1 MFEVSTI
8 LEDDSAELV
17 SGGAN
22 GLVNVSL
29 SDTTTSSFVS
39 TSLELSVEEE
49 EDALAVS
56 GRSRVAAKM
65 RVDTALVDLKY
76 SSNIG

>member
-22 GLVNVSL
+22 GLIFVLMFGEVLGEGASL
-29 SDTTTSSFVS
+29 SI
-39 TSLELSVEEE
+39 EVEEE
-49 EDALAVS
+49 EDASAVS
-56 GRSRVAAKM
+56 GRGKVAAEVGLDAVKT
-65 RVDTALVDLKY
+65 RRGVE
-76 SSNIG
+76 